1 MVETLDKI
9 ARLAARQFGLE
20 SASIGIDVPVTEYG
34 VDSLGLLE
42 LLFTL
47 EEEFQVSFPQEPS
60 DEPQTLRTLAELVDQ
75 LQRSTMN
82 PAQSTL

>member
-1 MVETLDKI
+1 METLDKI

-20 SASIGIDVPVTEYG
+20 PASIGIDVPVTEYG

-42 LLFTL
+42 FLFAL
-47 EEEFQVSFPQEPS
+47 EEEFQVSFPEEPS

-75 LQRSTMN
+75 LRRSTMI
-82 PAQSTL
+82 PDQPTL